1 MGVDPLLEERAGD
14 EEESPD
20 EGPVVCHA
28 EPDEPEGPPE
38 PEKEP
43 GVVCQT
49 PGRPDEP
56 KTPPEREAPP
66 EPERGPEPVIC
77 HSPPVICHAPPGEEE
92 IEVEVIEIEIEEEIV
107 DEPEPPAGLEE
118 RWRASAGDVADGEFE
133 RTWSELIAFLRAAAT
148 SREPMRPPS
157 RRVDDLWHEFI
168 LYTRDYHTFCE
179 RIGGY
184 VHHVPEVPTPA

>member
-1 MGVDPLLEERAGD
+1 MAVDPLLEERAGD

-28 EPDEPEGPPE
+28 DPDEPDAEPP

-43 GVVCQT
+43 PVTCHTDPKKPGKPEEDPIVCH
-49 PGRPDEP
+49 
-56 KTPPEREAPP
+56 APP
-66 EPERGPEPVIC
+66 PPPERGPVTC
-77 HSPPVICHAPPGEEE
+77 HTPPGEEE
-92 IEVEVIEIEIEEEIV
+92 IEVEVIEIEEEEIV
-107 DEPEPPAGLEE
+107 EPEPPAGLEE
-118 RWRASAGDVADGEFE
+118 RWRESVGDVADGEFE

-168 LYTRDYHTFCE
+168 LFTREYHAFCE
-179 RIGGY
+179 RIGSY
-184 VHHVPEVPTPA
+184 VHHVPELPTPA